1 MGNIILTGDRPTG
14 KLHLGHYVGSLKN
27 RVIMQNKGD
36 FDKMYVMIAD
46 AQALTDN
53 FNNPDKVRD
62 NIIEVALDYLS
73 CGIDPNKV
81 TIFVQSHVEQLT
93 ELMFYYMNL
102 VTLSRLE
109 RNPTVKAEIK
119 QKEFGASIPVG
130 FLTYPISQAAD
141 ITLFN
146 ANIVPVGEDQLPMLE
161 QTREIVRTFN
171 NYYSEVLVEPKAV
184 IPDNKIC
191 SRLPGLD
198 GKAKMS
204 KSLGNCIYLS
214 DSEKDVKSKV
224 MSMFTDPNHIQ
235 ISDPG
240 KVEGNT
246 VFTYLDA
253 FSTEDDFSEF
263 LPDYKNLDELKDH
276 YRRGGL
282 GDVKIKKFLNNILQ
296 KELSPIRE
304 KRKHY
309 EQNIPEIFDMLL
321 KGSEDARE
329 VGAETLKK
337 VKSAMGINYF
347 EDVELINKQQQKYK

>member
-81 TIFVQSHVEQLT
+81 TIFVQSHVEQLI

-235 ISDPG
+235 ITDPG

-253 FSTEDDFSEF
+253 FCTDDDFSEF

-337 VKSAMGINYF
+337 VKAAMGINYF